1 MSIISIMEVEFDTRF
16 KHPWLMIVSGPSSS
30 VKTVFTKQVLNKSD
44 KQFEKIYWF
53 YSEWQDRYKY
63 CPGISF
69 VSGMLSSLDAY
80 LELNGPKAMVF
91 DDMMMQ
97 CANSELIT
105 HSFTQKR
112 HHQNL
117 SVILFLQNLYCQEMV
132 MRNVHPNTEYVVLF
146 RNPRD
151 KSQFGHLTRQL
162 ESKHSKSPVD
172 ATSRPYS
179 HLLVDLK
186 RHTPDTLRYRS
197 NSLQLDRQ
205 TVCVIGAVPT

>member
-1 MSIISIMEVEFDTRF
+1 MEVEFDTRF
-16 KHPWLMIVSGPSSS
+16 KHPWSMIVSGPSSS
-30 VKTVFTKQVLNKSD
+30 GKTVFTKQVLNKSD

-53 YSEWQDRYKY
+53 YSEWQDGYKD
-63 CPGISF
+63 CPGITF
-69 VSGMLSSLDAY
+69 VSGMPSSLDAY

-97 CANSELIT
+97 CANSELIAQA
-105 HSFTQKR
+105 FTQKR

-117 SVILFLQNLYCQEMV
+117 SVILILQNLYCQGKV
-132 MRNVHPNTEYVVLF
+132 MRNVHLNTEYVVLF

-151 KSQFGHLTRQL
+151 KSQFGHLARQL
-162 ESKHSKSPVD
+162 EPKHSKALVDAYVD

-186 RHTPDTLRYRS
+186 PHTPDALRYRS

-205 TVCVIGAVPT
+205 TVYVIGAVPT